1 MKKLLFVVCL
11 FIGALGSVTAQG
23 TLQFNRVLFVDHLS
37 TLTVPAGKVWKVEGY
52 WQSDVT
58 TTTSAN
64 GTTCSSNS
72 WHSPIIM
79 NGNVYYMLDNI
90 ATGSS
95 NVFFS
100 TVNQL
105 PFWAPA
111 GTTFRTVCV
120 GSIMSV
126 IEFNVLP

>member
-11 FIGALGSVTAQG
+11 FIGALGSVSAQG

-64 GTTCSSNS
+64 GTTCNSNG

>member
-1 MKKLLFVVCL
+1 MKHYL
-11 FIGALGSVTAQG
+11 FIVFLALGSWASGSAQG

-37 TLTVPAGKVWKVEGY
+37 TQTGPAGKVWKVEGY

-58 TTTSAN
+58 TTTSSN
-64 GTTCSSNS
+64 GTTCSNVS

-79 NGNVYYMLDNI
+79 NGNNYYMLDNV

-95 NVFFS
+95 SVFF
-100 TVNQL
+100 TTINQV
-105 PFWAPA
+105 PFWAPS

-120 GSIMSV
+120 GSILSI
-126 IEFNVLP
+126 IEFNILP